1 MHVSINCDALAFFP
15 PYLLAAS
22 VARHDSAL
30 GWRQVNG
37 RESPPFEDV
46 LIFNICQVFFSG
58 RVKNVV
64 GKKTFQKMCV
74 NLWLLQFPCA
84 SILAKMYAF
93 RICVYVCI
101 AVCLKFLKNCF
112 FFCNI
117 LCDCRRCIVSL

>member
-37 RESPPFEDV
+37 RESPLLRTCSF
-46 LIFNICQVFFSG
+46 LIFAKFFFWKSLKRG
-58 RVKNVV
+58 R
-64 GKKTFQKMCV
+64 KKTFQKMCV

-84 SILAKMYAF
+84 SILPKMYAF

-112 FFCNI
+112 FFVTFYV
-117 LCDCRRCIVSL
+117 IVDVAL